1 MKKFLSGLFI
11 LSLNDCYAG
20 TGGASDGILFVLA
33 IIVIILLL
41 LATGYL
47 IDFLKI
53 RIKDARTRR
62 WLKRNMKDHEGEFM
76 NSWNE
81 AIPGLDGLSGL

>member
-1 MKKFLSGLFI
+1 MKKFLSCLFI

-20 TGGASDGILFVLA
+20 TGNASDGILFVLSV
-33 IIVIILLL
+33 ILIILLL

-53 RIKDARTRR
+53 RIKDARIRR
-62 WLKRNMKDHEGEFM
+62 RLKRNMKDHEGEFI
-76 NSWNE
+76 NSWVE
-81 AIPGLDGLSGL
+81 AIPELDGLSGL